1 MRTLADC
8 RQSPAVVAGCA
19 RARIGADSDD
29 PTFVARREAQLL
41 IDEDDSPITAGPD
54 ALAAVEA
61 AVAAAACHASE
72 GQVFVLRP
80 DGYLGYRVPRTTTTR

>member
-1 MRTLADC
+1 M
-8 RQSPAVVAGCA
+8 CA
-19 RARIGADSDD
+19 REGIGADSDD
-29 PTFVARREAQLL
+29 LTFVGRREAQLL
-41 IDEDDSPITAGPD
+41 IDDDDSPITAGPD

-80 DGYLGYRVPRTTTTR
+80 DGYLGYRGAADDHDALTGYLKATFA